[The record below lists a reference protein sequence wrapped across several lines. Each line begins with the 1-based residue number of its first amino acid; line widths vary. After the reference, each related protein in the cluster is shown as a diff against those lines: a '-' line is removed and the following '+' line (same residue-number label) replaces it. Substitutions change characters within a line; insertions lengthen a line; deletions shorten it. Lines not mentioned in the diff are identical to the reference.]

1 MTVSGLSINNFQLQ
15 YQLLKPENGAD
26 AFASRQD
33 IAAKPAIAAATA
45 AHASKAAGPA
55 EPETEQQKAFLDQLM
70 EQMLANRIGLDKQK
84 YDEIQQK
91 IEETEAEKDA
101 LAQQPASVERD
112 NKLSV
117 LDDKLTQLNKALEA
131 LIEQANRNRERKERS
146 EQAAKDVIAQYRN
159 AAFVKQEPT
168 IFL

>member
-1 MTVSGLSINNFQLQ
+1 MTVSGLSVNHFQLQ
-15 YQLLKPENGAD
+15 YQLLKPESGTD

-33 IAAKPAIAAATA
+33 IAAKSASAVTPDAKAGKTTA
-45 AHASKAAGPA
+45 HA
-55 EPETEQQKAFLDQLM
+55 EPETEQQNAFLDQLM

-91 IEETEAEKDA
+91 IAQVEAEKDA
-101 LAQQPASVERD
+101 LAEQPASAERD
-112 NKLSV
+112 NKLSA
-117 LDDKLTQLNKALEA
+117 LDDKLTQLNTALEG

-159 AAFVKQEPT
+159 AAFVKQQPT